1 MRGFRLDHVARF
13 GGIAFVVLA
22 FGGFMGA
29 GDAGFDDGVKIAA
42 YVAEHRD
49 RILIGTHLAA
59 IGLLF
64 FVLWSWWIMNAID
77 RINDQ
82 LDNLGLAILV
92 AAAVTAA
99 VEFGV
104 IALYMTLALISNHP
118 VDPQI
123 ARALANAYSVFSY
136 VDYFPLAVFFL
147 AFGIAALRTRI
158 VGAWVGW
165 TAIVFV
171 PATLIAAAPG
181 LGLDWPVGLPA
192 FAWVCAANIA
202 LVRSKR
208 LAGNNS
214 GVPSTSRPPG

>member
-1 MRGFRLDHVARF
+1 MRGSWLDRVARF

-22 FGGFMGA
+22 LGGFMGA

-42 YVAEHRD
+42 YVADHRVQ
-49 RILIGTHLAA
+49 ILIGTHLAA

-64 FVLWSWWIMNAID
+64 FVMWSWWIMNAID
-77 RINDQ
+77 RVEDQ
-82 LDNLGLAILV
+82 HHNLGLAILV

-104 IALYMTLALISNHP
+104 IALYMTLALISNQP

-123 ARALANAYSVFSY
+123 ARALANAYQVFSY
-136 VDYFPLAVFFL
+136 VDYFPLAAFFL
-147 AFGIAALRTRI
+147 VVGIAVLRTRI

-165 TAIVFV
+165 TAIAFV
-171 PATLIAAAPG
+171 PLALIAAAPS

-208 LAGNNS
+208 LSSPVRSLHQNGAN
-214 GVPSTSRPPG
+214 